1 MSQLG
6 GAAAR
11 PAVPPRGRGRYCPA
25 LQTPWLQ
32 GADGRA
38 FQLVGLGG
46 SGGLQGLKEREWSL
60 ACGFIRY
67 PCALI
72 CPRKNGDDAAES
84 LESRWQS

>member
-6 GAAAR
+6 GAAAH

-25 LQTPWLQ
+25 LQTPWLR

-38 FQLVGLGG
+38 FQLVGLEG

-60 ACGFIRY
+60 ACGFM
-67 PCALI
+67 ATDTLFL
-72 CPRKNGDDAAES
+72 CPNLSPEKWG
-84 LESRWQS
+84 